1 VLDNTWLVRLYLPK
15 WKSEDFL
22 WKDRLLRAMQK
33 KSVSRGLKAFCLFS
47 IVCVNGIIVTEAF
60 SQTNPFPFDA
70 QLRYNGSGAGIDGN
84 TSVGASQLGA
94 GYKCL

>member
-1 VLDNTWLVRLYLPK
+1 
-15 WKSEDFL
+15 
-22 WKDRLLRAMQK
+22 MQK
-33 KSVSRGLKAFCLFS
+33 KSVSRGLKAFCLLS

-84 TSVGASQLGA
+84 TSVELSYVFRLIKHQRIFSISILKSESLIMGALALILQ
-94 GYKCL
+94 